1 MKRKMLVASGLIS
14 VVVLSLIFLRPAEAQ
29 QEADFTE
36 DPLHPLLVF
45 QADSSANT
53 INEAFMQAGMDYYPE
68 DIVTAFPDPKLGLG
82 SVVTVQRALPIPI
95 QDGKRRFT
103 IRTWQRTVGEALK
116 EKNIELGDEDRISPT
131 LNTLLQMNMPIV
143 ITRVARTTVTEI
155 ETVDFKTVEQD
166 DPNSYRGT
174 NTVVQEGSNGQIEY
188 KYLLIREDGELISK
202 TLTST
207 TITKKV
213 VNKIIKIGSKLRIG
227 ETYFGKA
234 TWYVNS
240 YGTKVAMDLFP
251 AGTEVRITNLNT
263 GKSIIVVNDG
273 CICGATGVLVDLAP
287 EYFQALGGTLGQGVL
302 QNIRVEEIL

>member
-1 MKRKMLVASGLIS
+1 MKRNLLVASGLIPLAI
-14 VVVLSLIFLRPAEAQ
+14 LSFLFLRPAEAQ
-29 QEADFTE
+29 QEATFSE
-36 DPLHPLLVF
+36 NPLHPVLVF
-45 QADSSANT
+45 HADASVTSV
-53 INEAFMQAGMDYYPE
+53 IEAFAQAELDYYPE
-68 DIVTAFPDPKLGLG
+68 DMVTAFPDPELGLG
-82 SVVTVQRALPIPI
+82 SVITVTRALPIAVN
-95 QDGKRRFT
+95 DGKRSYV
-103 IRTWQRTVGEALK
+103 IRTWQSTVGEALQ
-116 EKNIELGDEDRISPT
+116 EKNIELGDEDRISPNLDT
-131 LNTLLQMNMPIV
+131 PLQPNMPII
-143 ITRVARTTVTEI
+143 ITRVARTTVTET
-155 ETVDFKTVEQD
+155 ETVNFKVIEQD

-174 NTVVQEGSNGQIEY
+174 NTVVQEGRDGEIQY

-207 TITKKV
+207 TVTKKV
-213 VNKIIKIGSKLRIG
+213 VNKIIKIGTKLRIG
-227 ETYFGKA
+227 EVYFGKA